1 MIQEKLKLLIVD
13 DNNDD
18 LFITTEYISEI
29 DTFKITL
36 DTETNYSQ
44 AKKKILENQHDIYI
58 IDYFLGPETGLQLI
72 RDCTQAG
79 ITKPFILLTGRGDK
93 AVDVEATRAG
103 VYDYLIKSE
112 LNTELIER
120 SLRYSIYRYNSYSIV
135 KESEKRY
142 KEIFN
147 KSNDIIFVLDND
159 FNLVDFNPALTAIL
173 GYEFD
178 ELQHRPIA
186 KLFETAEHAARFQ
199 HYIEL
204 NDTDRDLEIILM
216 TKTGLRKVFLASFS
230 RIIAGDGNIKYQG
243 ILLDYTNLKKSEAE
257 KLLKAK
263 IETTDKL
270 VRNLAHEIRNP
281 LTNINLSVPHL
292 NCESVEERKD
302 YTDIIKRNSKRIN
315 QVISELMH
323 LSNPLEEEKKK
334 IEIKEIMQS
343 AMANAMDRIKLKK
356 ISITELFPSNEVFIL
371 ADKSKIEAA
380 FLNIIINAVEA
391 VEPEHGKLEVKAAVA
406 NNLASITIA
415 DNGPGISEEHMPY
428 LFQPYFTKKEKGM
441 GMGLVISQTIIESHK
456 GTIKVDSKPGKGT
469 CFTVNLD
476 VV

>member
-1 MIQEKLKLLIVD
+1 MIPEKLKLLIVD
-13 DNNDD
+13 DNSDD

-29 DTFKITL
+29 DTFDISI
-36 DTETNYSQ
+36 DTETNYSL
-44 AKKKILENQHDIYI
+44 AKTKIKEDKHDIYI

-72 RDCTQAG
+72 RDSIEGG
-79 ITKPFILLTGRGDK
+79 INKPFILLTGRGDK

-112 LNTELIER
+112 LNTELLER
-120 SLRYSIYRYNSYSIV
+120 SLRYSVHRYNSYNVV

-142 KEIFN
+142 KEIFT
-147 KSNDIIFVLDND
+147 KSNDIIFVLDHD

-173 GYEFD
+173 GYEFE
-178 ELQHRPIA
+178 ELQQQPIA
-186 KLFETAEHAARFQ
+186 KLFETPETAAKFQ

-204 NDTDRDLEIILM
+204 NDTDRDLEITLL
-216 TKTGLRKVFLASFS
+216 TKTGIRKVFLASFS
-230 RIIAGDGNIKYQG
+230 RIISGDGHIKYQG

-281 LTNINLSVPHL
+281 LTNINLSVPYL
-292 NCESVEERKD
+292 NLNNTDERRE

-323 LSNPLEEEKKK
+323 LSNPSEEEKKK
-334 IEIKEIMQS
+334 IELKEIMQS
-343 AMANAMDRIKLKK
+343 AIANAMDRIKLKK
-356 ISITELFPSNEVFIL
+356 ISVSELFPDKEVFVL

-391 VEPEHGKLEVKAAVA
+391 VEPENGRLEVSAAVK
-406 NNLASITIA
+406 NNLASITIT
-415 DNGPGISEEHMPY
+415 DNGPGISDEHMPY

-441 GMGLVISQTIIESHK
+441 GMGLVISQTIIEAHK
-456 GTIKVDSKPGKGT
+456 GNIQVDSKPGKGSK
-469 CFTVNLD
+469 FTVNLN